1 MATTVNGNYRQKI
14 VSVGMLIDSTNVCF
28 VFSLLATSN
37 GVPLDGILTMHDL
50 RQRVFSETPSPDTYS
65 VPASILANVSCTITT
80 LQEHAVSTMNL
91 KDKEAARCGIMATF
105 LVYCIWQQI

>member
-1 MATTVNGNYRQKI
+1 
-14 VSVGMLIDSTNVCF
+14 MLCV
-28 VFSLLATSN
+28 SLLATSDD
-37 GVPLDGILTMHDL
+37 VPLDGILTMHDL

-65 VPASILANVSCTITT
+65 VFVSCTITT